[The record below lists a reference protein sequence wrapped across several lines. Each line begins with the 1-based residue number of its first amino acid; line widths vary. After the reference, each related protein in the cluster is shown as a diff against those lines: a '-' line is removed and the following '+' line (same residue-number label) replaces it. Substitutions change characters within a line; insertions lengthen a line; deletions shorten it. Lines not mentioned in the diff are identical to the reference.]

1 MKIFENA
8 VEILKELSGMEDI
21 RTDDKLKDD
30 LALDSLSMVTLLL
43 EIEDCFG
50 IQLEEADMDPN
61 DLASVEDVLE
71 LIEKYRSEENE

>member
-1 MKIFENA
+1 MKIFENT

-21 RTDDKLKDD
+21 KTDDSLKED

-43 EIEDCFG
+43 EIEDRFG

-71 LIEKYRSEENE
+71 LIERYRSEEDE

>member
-1 MKIFENA
+1 
-8 VEILKELSGMEDI
+8 MEDI

-71 LIEKYRSEENE
+71 LIEKYRSEEDE

>member
-1 MKIFENA
+1 
-8 VEILKELSGMEDI
+8 
-21 RTDDKLKDD
+21 
-30 LALDSLSMVTLLL
+30 MVTLLL

-71 LIEKYRSEENE
+71 LIEKYRSEEDE

>member
-8 VEILKELSGMEDI
+8 VEILKELRGMEDI

-71 LIEKYRSEENE
+71 LIEKYRSEEDE

>member
-30 LALDSLSMVTLLL
+30 LALDSL
-43 EIEDCFG
+43 
-50 IQLEEADMDPN
+50 
-61 DLASVEDVLE
+61 
-71 LIEKYRSEENE
+71 

>member
-1 MKIFENA
+1 MKIFENT

-21 RTDDKLKDD
+21 KTDDSLKED

-71 LIEKYRSEENE
+71 LIEKYRSEEDE